1 MVEAMYQLPWESTV
15 YRNRHGR
22 GTRTPMFG
30 TRLPRYRTRS
40 GMFDDMLV
48 AQIRRLNDAWPEL
61 VAPVQFAV
69 EDVPPSDPAPWE
81 ATAHLGS
88 HSAAR
93 RAVPYAFAIACA
105 KPYGPA
111 IRHPRRSGVALGGT
125 VWTPSRRDRPRLGYV
140 INARRSCSGWPA
152 PARGLP
158 SDPLRR

>member
-81 ATAHLGS
+81 ATRVVLYRMPLQS
-88 HSAAR
+88 HAR
-93 RAVPYAFAIACA
+93 SRMDLQFAIRDEVVLRLAEL
-105 KPYGPA
+105 YG
-111 IRHPRRSGVALGGT
+111 RR
-125 VWTPSRRDRPRLGYV
+125 PEE
-140 INARRSCSGWPA
+140 I
-152 PARGLP
+152 
-158 SDPLRR
+158 DPDWGM

>member
-1 MVEAMYQLPWESTV
+1 MYQLPWESTV

-81 ATAHLGS
+81 AT
-88 HSAAR
+88 
-93 RAVPYAFAIACA
+93 
-105 KPYGPA
+105 
-111 IRHPRRSGVALGGT
+111 
-125 VWTPSRRDRPRLGYV
+125 PRLGSQSFPAEHGIPPRIVLYRMPLQSH
-140 INARRSCSGWPA
+140 ARSRIDLQFAIRDEVVLRLAELYGRRPEEI
-152 PARGLP
+152 
-158 SDPLRR
+158 DPDWGM

>member
-88 HSAAR
+88 QSF
-93 RAVPYAFAIACA
+93 PA

>member
-69 EDVPPSDPAPWE
+69 EDVPPSDPAP
-81 ATAHLGS
+81 
-88 HSAAR
+88 
-93 RAVPYAFAIACA
+93 
-105 KPYGPA
+105 
-111 IRHPRRSGVALGGT
+111 
-125 VWTPSRRDRPRLGYV
+125 
-140 INARRSCSGWPA
+140 
-152 PARGLP
+152 
-158 SDPLRR
+158 